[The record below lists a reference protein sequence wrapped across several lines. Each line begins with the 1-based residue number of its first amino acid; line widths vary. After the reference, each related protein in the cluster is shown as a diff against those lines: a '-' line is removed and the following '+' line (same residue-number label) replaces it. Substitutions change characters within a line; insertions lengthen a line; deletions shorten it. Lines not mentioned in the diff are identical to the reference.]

1 MKIKKN
7 SYTFGISETI
17 SDKDFHTL
25 IELFESQPTHAT
37 GVLGGRGKI
46 SRTTLE
52 HNLPII
58 VKYYKR
64 GGILRHFVKQTYLKT
79 GKTRCEQEFEMLNK
93 VRNLGISAPKPVA
106 WAYQGRLLYKGW
118 LVIKEIESSIS
129 LVDYSIANDKNI
141 DEVLYETI
149 KHVKLLIINKIL
161 HIDLHP
167 GNILVGNNKIYIIDF
182 DKSRITNMSSEK
194 LTNFYIERWQRAV
207 HKHRL
212 QKTISTFF
220 KENLI

>member
-7 SYTFGISETI
+7 SYTFGILETI
-17 SDKDFHTL
+17 ADKDFQTL
-25 IELFESQPTHAT
+25 IELFENQPTHST

-46 SRTTLE
+46 SRTTLKN
-52 HNLPII
+52 NLPVI

-64 GGILRHFVKQTYLKT
+64 GGILRHFIKQMYFKT

-93 VRNLGISAPKPVA
+93 VRSIGISAPKPVA

-118 LVIKEIESSIS
+118 IVIKEIENSIS
-129 LVDYSIANDKNI
+129 LAGFSIANEKNI
-141 DEVLYETI
+141 DELLFETI
-149 KHVKLLIINKIL
+149 KQVKLLISNKIL
-161 HIDLHP
+161 HVDLHP

-182 DKSRITNMSSEK
+182 DKSKITNMNNEK

-207 HKHRL
+207 HKHGL
-212 QKTISTFF
+212 PKKIATLF